1 MVWILGMM
9 LAMIA
14 ASIVLEWVLPSG
26 LKQRLGTII
35 CWGLMFITMSFLT
48 LSTVGLVL
56 MFVNRYLL
64 QA

>member
-1 MVWILGMM
+1 MM

-14 ASIVLEWVLPSG
+14 ASIVLEWVLPSA

>member
-14 ASIVLEWVLPSG
+14 ASIVLEWVLPSA
-26 LKQRLGTII
+26 LKQRLGTMI

>member
-14 ASIVLEWVLPSG
+14 ASIVLEWVLPSA